1 MFLHYNTRWIPNLPT
16 FKNLYVLDYREPQAT
31 VCDLLDIVQAMEEGE
46 TTHLVCSID
55 DSVKQ
60 SIDSGLYWLGCDA
73 TLETLEHLNNVIEE
87 G

>member
-1 MFLHYNTRWIPNLPT
+1 MFLHYNTKYVPAHYNQ
-16 FKNLYVLDYREPQAT
+16 LYLLEFRELDAT

-73 TLETLEHLNNVIEE
+73 TLETLEQLSNVIEE